1 MKQAYALFGSHHYRH
16 YDFLLTLSDN
26 TGHFG
31 LEHHQS
37 SDDRSFA
44 DLYIMPETSLVGSH
58 LLPQRTRT

>member
-1 MKQAYALFGSHHYRH
+1 MKQAYALFGSHHYKH

-31 LEHHQS
+31 LEHHRS